1 MKKIIFL
8 LLYLIL
14 AVPTQA
20 KNIFGLHLSQTSDLE
35 KAAPIVNSNN
45 GDWGYVTIVIRTD
58 QLNHQ
63 MWQDF
68 FDQCRKLHLT
78 PIVRLATIMEKDY
91 WKRPD
96 ISDIDN
102 LANFL
107 NSLNWPQSKQ
117 IIVLFNEPNHATE
130 WGGEVDIN
138 NFVDITYYASQKL
151 KSLNP
156 NFYILTTG
164 LDLAAPSKNPNFES
178 TANFYQQIVNLKPD
192 YFNNIDG
199 LASHSYPNHGFIGL
213 PSDLGQHS
221 IRGYIWEIEYLRKLG
236 INKTL
241 PVFITETGWPHREG
255 ESTKNK
261 FYTTKTTA
269 KFLLTALD
277 FWQKDNRIEAVTPFI
292 FNFPF
297 EPFDHF
303 SWLKIDETLYPE
315 YQSLLSFPKAKN
327 IVNQITSFKVNKIN
341 IPFLIIT
348 QNQYTS
354 TIEIQNTGQS
364 IWGETPFCLEA
375 SPSANI
381 TLSSPCVN
389 PDQKIL
395 PNQKVELT
403 FSFTLNESSA
413 SSYISWVNTNNYEL
427 TPLSKNSRL
436 YRPQTG
442 LWEKIK
448 NIFKR

>member
-199 LASHSYPNHGFIGL
+199 LA
-213 PSDLGQHS
+213 
-221 IRGYIWEIEYLRKLG
+221 
-236 INKTL
+236 
-241 PVFITETGWPHREG
+241 
-255 ESTKNK
+255 
-261 FYTTKTTA
+261 
-269 KFLLTALD
+269 
-277 FWQKDNRIEAVTPFI
+277 
-292 FNFPF
+292 
-297 EPFDHF
+297 
-303 SWLKIDETLYPE
+303 
-315 YQSLLSFPKAKN
+315 
-327 IVNQITSFKVNKIN
+327 
-341 IPFLIIT
+341 
-348 QNQYTS
+348 
-354 TIEIQNTGQS
+354 
-364 IWGETPFCLEA
+364 
-375 SPSANI
+375 
-381 TLSSPCVN
+381 
-389 PDQKIL
+389 
-395 PNQKVELT
+395 
-403 FSFTLNESSA
+403 
-413 SSYISWVNTNNYEL
+413 
-427 TPLSKNSRL
+427 
-436 YRPQTG
+436 
-442 LWEKIK
+442 
-448 NIFKR
+448 